1 MEWGS
6 GFRFGAVLSF
16 RRGAALITRQFAMRA
31 RLINFISGLLLLGV
45 GLYDIIV
52 NWGLIKVFLG

>member
-1 MEWGS
+1 
-6 GFRFGAVLSF
+6 
-16 RRGAALITRQFAMRA
+16 MRA

-52 NWGLIKVFLG
+52 NWELITVFLG